1 MEDRMPRTK
10 ISIVCREV
18 RHGLPLIIW
27 CALLTG
33 VIYGQVEQKQPDKS
47 IGVFNGAQV
56 SDAIEKLKSG
66 HFDDPS
72 MESFYVERLTDAK
85 AVQAIPVLER
95 RFVLV
100 TDSTTK
106 MHIASALVRLGDK
119 DDTYWNF
126 LEKQASAAVDS
137 PDFRLVDSQ
146 GKIAQNQLSPEFLAW
161 AKAHDLPPDPVYGLP
176 GNVILLGRTGDP
188 RGIPLLRRA
197 LMSNNFIIQVVAAK
211 GLAQIHD
218 KDSIP
223 LIINACQRGSA
234 EAAAGMA
241 QSLLFFDDPRAQ
253 SAIDMYVPND
263 LAKAYR
269 EEIARGM
276 GPFGVR

>member
-1 MEDRMPRTK
+1 M
-10 ISIVCREV
+10 
-18 RHGLPLIIW
+18 LW

-33 VIYGQVEQKQPDKS
+33 VVYGQVEQRQPDKP
-47 IGVFNGAQV
+47 IGVFTVAQV

-66 HFDDPS
+66 HFDDPI
-72 MESFYVERLTDAK
+72 MESFYAERLTDAR
-85 AVQAIPVLER
+85 AVQAIPVLKER
-95 RFVLV
+95 FALV

-137 PDFRLVDSQ
+137 PDFRFVDSR
-146 GKIAQNQLSPEFLAW
+146 GKIVPNQLSPEFLAW
-161 AKAHDLPPDPVYGLP
+161 AKAHDLSPDPVYGLP
-176 GNVILLGRTGDP
+176 GSLILLGRTGDP

-197 LMSNNFIIQVVAAK
+197 LLSSNFIIQAIAAK
-211 GLAQIHD
+211 GLAQIQD

-223 LIINACQRGSA
+223 LIIDACQRGPA

-241 QSLLFFDDPRAQ
+241 QSLVFFDDPRAQ
-253 SAIDMYVPND
+253 SAVDMYLPKD

-269 EEIARGM
+269 EGRARGM
-276 GPFGVR
+276 GPFGAL